1 MINICLNNCSHRS
14 MEKLC
19 KSICSAFLRDNFDCA
34 GEIALKVQ
42 SPVSVRCACAIAA
55 VWQSA
60 GFEIERLQVRI
71 SAAILRTG
79 VSK

>member
-19 KSICSAFLRDNFDCA
+19 KSICSAFLRDNFDFA
-34 GEIALKVQ
+34 GEIPLKAQ
-42 SPVSVRCACAIAA
+42 SPVRCAIAA

-60 GFEIERLQVRI
+60 GFEIDRLQVRI